1 MILTKN
7 DLTQFTG
14 TENYYKHWLGI
25 VYTDG
30 VKYLA
35 EKAQAYWL
43 IDAIASYRRSEP
55 FQIWSLDVKG
65 RQAVLTM
72 VEDTGRPELV
82 RQEIGYTDFPIDS
95 IKLYLIDKVLLL
107 PSEY

>member
-1 MILTKN
+1 MLTKPELN
-7 DLTQFTG
+7 QFTG
-14 TENYYKHWLGI
+14 TENYYRHWIGGY

-35 EKAQAYWL
+35 EVGKCYWL
-43 IDAIASYRRSEP
+43 IDAVFSYRRSEP
-55 FQIWSLDVKG
+55 FQIWSLEAKDNK
-65 RQAVLTM
+65 AVLTM

-82 RQEIGYTDFPIDS
+82 RQEIGYTDFPLDYV
-95 IKLYLIDKVLLL
+95 KFYLIDGVLLL